1 MAHQELRNEPPDDI
15 AHQQPQ
21 IPSLTSLL
29 LGSGVGWSERDFGVV
44 GKLCHVEADFE
55 ALDALIF
62 MAPAV
67 LPCIFLCP
75 SIAQSNFNAS
85 VILQ

>member
-1 MAHQELRNEPPDDI
+1 MA
-15 AHQQPQ
+15 
-21 IPSLTSLL
+21 SLWIGPGL
-29 LGSGVGWSERDFGVV
+29 GWSERAFGVV
-44 GKLCHVEADFE
+44 SKLCHVEADFE